1 MDKAREKRL
10 ARQRRHARV
19 RQQVSGTAERP
30 RLCVFRSLR
39 HIHAQIIDDT
49 RGHTLVSASTVD
61 PEVRGQVDEK
71 DKRAQAAL
79 VGEVLAKRALEE
91 GIKQVVFDRA
101 GYVYHGRVKSLADAA
116 RFAKLCREAGLRV
129 GYGFEAREKY
139 GADVDQF
146 IADADAVRKALP
158 AK

>member
-1 MDKAREKRL
+1 MDKAKEKRL

-19 RQQVSGTAERP
+19 RKQVSGTSERP
-30 RLCVFRSLR
+30 RLCVFRSLK

-61 PEVRGQVDEK
+61 PEVRGQVDDK
-71 DKRAQAAL
+71 DKKAQAAL

-116 RFAKLCREAGLRV
+116 RKAGLD
-129 GYGFEAREKY
+129 F
-139 GADVDQF
+139 
-146 IADADAVRKALP
+146 
-158 AK
+158 